1 MKTILEFIQNG
12 LMNYRGQILY
22 FRILYFKKQEL
33 WTIILRHFACER
45 IDCFDEEIFKIKVIE
60 YKNNFRV

>member
-1 MKTILEFIQNG
+1 MNAILEFIQND
-12 LMNYRGQILY
+12 LMNYRGQMLY

-45 IDCFDEEIFKIKVIE
+45 IDCFDEAILKIKVIE
-60 YKNNFRV
+60 

>member
-1 MKTILEFIQNG
+1 MKTILEFIQKG

-33 WTIILRHFACER
+33 WTTILRYFACER
-45 IDCFDEEIFKIKVIE
+45 IDCFDEAILKIKVIE

>member
-1 MKTILEFIQNG
+1 MKTILEFTQNG

-33 WTIILRHFACER
+33 WTIILQHFACER
-45 IDCFDEEIFKIKVIE
+45 IDCFDEAILKIKVIE

>member
-33 WTIILRHFACER
+33 WAIILRHFAYEI
-45 IDCFDEEIFKIKVIE
+45 IDCFDKAILKIKVIE

>member
-33 WTIILRHFACER
+33 WTIILRHFVCER
-45 IDCFDEEIFKIKVIE
+45 IDCFDKAILKIKVIE

>member
-1 MKTILEFIQNG
+1 MKAILEFIQND
-12 LMNYRGQILY
+12 LMNYRGQMLY
-22 FRILYFKKQEL
+22 FRILYFKKQGL

-45 IDCFDEEIFKIKVIE
+45 IDCFDEAIFKIKVIE